1 MVQTNSC
8 STTTTSNTSSTS
20 ATKPKRQRN
29 RTPKSCIQCSKRK
42 IFCSKERP
50 ACSNCIKYSVGHLC
64 SYALPPWADA
74 SANNNNNNNNNI
86 INNNNNNNNNNI
98 TNKASANATKPN
110 SPRCSL
116 VEQPLSPIRIL
127 QSDEY
132 RQLKQ
137 SNEKVI
143 QAQRKEIDDLK
154 RQLSVQQQLSPRD
167 TTTKQQQQQQQLS
180 NSGNIPITVLNK
192 ISPLANTYNGSKIE
206 MLNDYTL
213 CTIDNSSSGSKNIYV
228 DTYSWINII
237 KLDPQL
243 TTLWFRITNLQKMY
257 HVYKMNML
265 KGGQSTDNVIKK
277 VSKKSNYK
285 INEIDFT
292 YSLQPTTPSDS
303 NKEQRQQQQQQQQ
316 PLRCPVVEC
325 DFNFMSEEQQF
336 TTPSPMRSVS
346 VSPAVKLERSATI
359 IEKSTAS
366 ELQQKLIGLWESLIS
381 LPRGESKLNIQQI
394 HFLLDY
400 YYKSDI
406 ESKDILSFYRF
417 DIQAVFKKTANDE
430 VVLNL
435 PQNTGSAEF
444 EAQLKSCGIFLCMLV
459 LIVEESL
466 SELRVLFKEAT
477 NKELCEQFEDT
488 FPNEVMLLNLGPRQN
503 NLLHNVQEFLIHFES
518 DEYNRSLS
526 YCAVVVALLNREIDD
541 YKKPGSSITDT
552 KNSFTSLYTA
562 FLHLLLDGSLD
573 IWKDPE
579 LVEIRSQYKKRR
591 KDLKLHFCHL
601 WASVVRL
608 TNLVTLNFVPLVK
621 HSEYLDG
628 LLRRIYRKIQE
639 VDSLQYHLKFLSK
652 LGEDQLIVS
661 LHVHY
666 LIANVSCSLYHGILN
681 LGSNKLV
688 ISTLEQLIKQC
699 QTWITDVGVQ
709 RFSEARKFEI
719 LIILDYLSYF
729 MIYLIMLQGEE
740 LGDATMVNNV
750 VPNIFTKLSQL
761 IQSLRVTPKRH
772 AQYLYSIGTEVLTR
786 SVQFVVGLLTRFK
799 DESRDGNLL
808 KEGCTTIFT
817 IKGLL
822 SPTECMDDLSAEIEQ
837 IITFLD
843 SVLINKER
851 LTKLVKL
858 WKFYITLS
866 KDLNCSKLHIGFPGF
881 NNGNAS
887 ACPVLA
893 DGGAQSAAVAAA
905 TANTCPV
912 SNSSKATAAA
922 SGCPVMHHKG
932 VSTASDSMTMSPTSQ
947 PIKRETITKC
957 PISSITTPMNDE
969 EINVNQLPPPLQAS
983 NHKSP
988 QQQQLQSPM
997 NKKMKKC
1004 PFDHGSMMKPNLY
1017 PNQVES
1023 SIRGSFDTFKTHA
1036 PSPLGGGGGYS
1047 MNNTPVPMPSSLQS
1061 VNMTNVTGEEPS
1073 KDVASGIGGGDIT
1086 GGAPRSSKQSAA
1098 GSETSCPVSSAQ
1110 QVAPPQQQSQL
1121 MNGLEN
1127 LDVFNQFHD
1136 FDFDFLNSENIL
1148 EHFGGSAPGTGAG
1161 TNGDLDL
1168 GLNNLGN
1175 GNIEGFF
1182 Q

>member
-1 MVQTNSC
+1 MVGTEQNLTKS
-8 STTTTSNTSSTS
+8 STTSSS
-20 ATKPKRQRN
+20 KPKRQRN

-64 SYALPPWADA
+64 SYALPPWADV
-74 SANNNNNNNNNI
+74 SARDVTNNI
-86 INNNNNNNNNNI
+86 DDNNGNFDKYYSV
-98 TNKASANATKPN
+98 KATDAKLT

-116 VEQPLSPIRIL
+116 LEESLSPARI
-127 QSDEY
+127 QQTDEY

-137 SNEKVI
+137 RNEKVI
-143 QAQRKEIDDLK
+143 QSQRKEIDDLK
-154 RQLSVQQQLSPRD
+154 RQLSVQQQLSPID
-167 TTTKQQQQQQQLS
+167 ATTKHQQSQLQQQQQQLS
-180 NSGNIPITVLNK
+180 NSGHILITVLNK
-192 ISPLANTYNGSKIE
+192 ISPLTNSYNNNNNNNKIE

-213 CTIDNSSSGSKNIYV
+213 CSINNSTIGNKNVYV

-265 KGGQSTDNVIKK
+265 KGGHNSNTVVKK
-277 VSKKSNYK
+277 APKKSNYK

-292 YSLQPTTPSDS
+292 HSLRPTTPNGS
-303 NKEQRQQQQQQQQ
+303 NKEPRSQQSQ

-336 TTPSPMRSVS
+336 TTPSPMKSTS
-346 VSPAVKLERSATI
+346 VSPTMKLESAAI
-359 IEKSTAS
+359 INEKPMLSD
-366 ELQQKLIGLWESLIS
+366 LQSKMIRLWESLIS
-381 LPRGESKLNIQQI
+381 LPRGESKLNVQQI

-400 YYKSDI
+400 YYNSDI

-417 DIQAVFKKTANDE
+417 DIQAVFKKTTNDE

-435 PQNTGSAEF
+435 PQNTGGPDF

-459 LIVEESL
+459 LIVEETL
-466 SELRVLFKEAT
+466 SELRVIFKEAID
-477 NKELCEQFEDT
+477 KDLCDQFEDT
-488 FPNEVMLLNLGPRQN
+488 FPNEVLLLSLGPRQN
-503 NLLHNVQEFLIHFES
+503 NLLHNVQELLIHFEN
-518 DEYNRSLS
+518 EKCNKSLS
-526 YCAVVVALLNREIDD
+526 YCAAVIALLNREIDD
-541 YKKPGSSITDT
+541 YRKPGSSITDT
-552 KNSFTSLYTA
+552 KNSFTSLYTT
-562 FLHLLLDGSLD
+562 FLHLLLDDGPLE

-601 WASVVRL
+601 WASIVRL

-628 LLRRIYRKIQE
+628 LLRRIYHKIEE

-666 LIANVSCSLYHGILN
+666 LIANVSCSLYNGILN
-681 LGSNKLV
+681 LGSNKLI

-699 QTWITDVGVQ
+699 QTWITDVGIQ

-740 LGDATMVNNV
+740 LGDATIINIV
-750 VPNIFTKLSQL
+750 VPSIFTKLSSL
-761 IQSLRVTPKRH
+761 IESLRVTPKRH

-786 SVQFVVGLLTRFK
+786 SVQFVVGLLFRFRN
-799 DESRDGNLL
+799 ETQPSGLL
-808 KEGCTTIFT
+808 KKECTTVLT
-817 IKGLL
+817 NRGVLT
-822 SPTECMDDLSAEIEQ
+822 PTECMDNLTEEIEQ
-837 IITFLD
+837 IVTFLD

-851 LTKLVKL
+851 LTKLTKL

-866 KDLNCSKLHIGFPGF
+866 KDLNYSKLHSGIPNFKTGDTS
-881 NNGNAS
+881 S
-887 ACPVLA
+887 ACPVFA
-893 DGGAQSAAVAAA
+893 DGDAQSAVAAA
-905 TANTCPV
+905 TTASSSCPV
-912 SNSSKATAAA
+912 VHTGKSIAGSASRCPIMHSS
-922 SGCPVMHHKG
+922 GN
-932 VSTASDSMTMSPTSQ
+932 TASTPAETMSLNESNTS
-947 PIKRETITKC
+947 KREVPKC

-969 EINVNQLPPPLQAS
+969 EVQVSQLPPPLQAAS
-983 NHKSP
+983 RKSP
-988 QQQQLQSPM
+988 QHHQLQSAM

-1004 PFDHGSMMKPNLY
+1004 PFDHGSMMRSNLY
-1017 PNQVES
+1017 PNQIES
-1023 SIRGSFDTFKTHA
+1023 SIRGNFETFKTHTSS
-1036 PSPLGGGGGYS
+1036 PSGSRGSEEVYS
-1047 MNNTPVPMPSSLQS
+1047 ATIPPQLQS
-1061 VNMTNVTGEEPS
+1061 VNITTAGDAESVKYGADTEVSATPAMSGRGVPS
-1073 KDVASGIGGGDIT
+1073 LGPHQPQQPQQPQQIQEN
-1086 GGAPRSSKQSAA
+1086 QS
-1098 GSETSCPVSSAQ
+1098 
-1110 QVAPPQQQSQL
+1110 PPQQPLQF

-1127 LDVFNQFHD
+1127 LDVLNQFHD
-1136 FDFDFLNSENIL
+1136 FDFDFLNQENML
-1148 EHFGGSAPGTGAG
+1148 AHFGTVA
-1161 TNGDLDL
+1161 NGNGLNDDLDM

>member
-1 MVQTNSC
+1 MVTTEKSSSNSQTA
-8 STTTTSNTSSTS
+8 SSS
-20 ATKPKRQRN
+20 KPKRQRN

-74 SANNNNNNNNNI
+74 SGSSSGSNN
-86 INNNNNNNNNNI
+86 
-98 TNKASANATKPN
+98 SKPTDAKVT

-116 VEQPLSPIRIL
+116 LDQPLSPTRI
-127 QSDEY
+127 QQTDEY

-137 SNEKVI
+137 SNEKII
-143 QAQRKEIDDLK
+143 QSQRKEIDDLK

-167 TTTKQQQQQQQLS
+167 PTTKQQQSQQGQQMS
-180 NSGNIPITVLNK
+180 NSGNTPVTVLNK
-192 ISPLANTYNGSKIE
+192 ISPLTSTYNNNKVE

-213 CTIDNSSSGSKNIYV
+213 CSIDNSTQGNKNIYV

-265 KGGQSTDNVIKK
+265 KGGQADNAVKK
-277 VSKKSNYK
+277 APKKSNYK

-292 YSLQPTTPSDS
+292 YSLQPTTPNEL
-303 NKEQRQQQQQQQQ
+303 NKEQRQNQ

-346 VSPAVKLERSATI
+346 ASPAFKLERSATI
-359 IEKSTAS
+359 IEKSMVS
-366 ELQQKLIGLWESLIS
+366 ELQQRLLSLWESLIS

-417 DIQAVFKKTANDE
+417 DIQAVFKKTTTDE

-435 PQNTGSAEF
+435 PQITDGVNF

-466 SELRVLFKEAT
+466 SELRIIFKEAT
-477 NKELCEQFEDT
+477 NKELCEQFEDS
-488 FPNEVMLLNLGPRQN
+488 FPNEVLLLNLGPRQN
-503 NLLHNVQEFLIHFES
+503 NMLHNVQEFLIHFVNE
-518 DEYNRSLS
+518 EYNRSLS
-526 YCAVVVALLNREIDD
+526 YCAVVIALLNREIDD

-562 FLHLLLDGSLD
+562 FLHLLLDGSLE

-579 LVEIRSQYKKRR
+579 LVEIRSHYKKRR

-601 WASVVRL
+601 WASIVRL

-621 HSEYLDG
+621 HSKYLDA
-628 LLRRIYRKIQE
+628 LLRRIYRKIEE

-652 LGEDQLIVS
+652 LAEDQLIVS

-681 LGSNKLV
+681 LGSNKLN

-740 LGDATMVNNV
+740 LGDATMINTV
-750 VPNIFTKLSQL
+750 VPSVFTKLSQL

-799 DESRDGNLL
+799 DESRSTNLL
-808 KEGCTTIFT
+808 RQECTTILT
-817 IKGLL
+817 RKGVL
-822 SPTECMDDLSAEIEQ
+822 SPAECMDDLTGEIEQ

-851 LTKLVKL
+851 LSKLIKL

-866 KDLNCSKLHIGFPGF
+866 KDLNYSKLHAGIPSFK
-881 NNGNAS
+881 NGNTSS

-893 DGGAQSAAVAAA
+893 SGDAQSAIASA
-905 TANTCPV
+905 TTPSCPV
-912 SNSSKATAAA
+912 SHKGETSTVAIAAA

-932 VSTASDSMTMSPTSQ
+932 NSESISTESNPSPMSQ
-947 PIKRETITKC
+947 PIKRETSKC

-969 EINVNQLPPPLQAS
+969 EIKVSQLPPPLQAS
-983 NHKSP
+983 GHKNL
-988 QQQQLQSPM
+988 QQHQLQSPM
-997 NKKMKKC
+997 HKKMKKC

-1023 SIRGSFDTFKTHA
+1023 SIRGNFDAFKTHT
-1036 PSPLGGGGGYS
+1036 PSPLGGGGGNS
-1047 MNNTPVPMPSSLQS
+1047 GGFSANSPAPIPQQLQS
-1061 VNMTNVTGEEPS
+1061 VNMTTPAVDSMKYGAAGDGSIISGNPS
-1073 KDVASGIGGGDIT
+1073 QSVQVPASGGPPMGSQQL
-1086 GGAPRSSKQSAA
+1086 APSQL
-1098 GSETSCPVSSAQ
+1098 
-1110 QVAPPQQQSQL
+1110 QQSQF
-1121 MNGLEN
+1121 MGGLEN
-1127 LDVFNQFHD
+1127 LDVLNQFHD
-1136 FDFDFLNSENIL
+1136 FDFDFLNSETIL
-1148 EHFGGSAPGTGAG
+1148 EHFGAG
-1161 TNGDLDL
+1161 PNGGVGNTDLDL

>member
-1 MVQTNSC
+1 MVQTEKGSYTPVNP
-8 STTTTSNTSSTS
+8 SSS
-20 ATKPKRQRN
+20 SVAKPKRQRN

-74 SANNNNNNNNNI
+74 SANNNNNSNNNSSSS
-86 INNNNNNNNNNI
+86 
-98 TNKASANATKPN
+98 SAKPNDTKLN

-116 VEQPLSPIRIL
+116 IELPLSPTRI
-127 QSDEY
+127 QQTDEY

-137 SNEKVI
+137 SNEKII
-143 QAQRKEIDDLK
+143 QSQRKEIDDLK

-167 TTTKQQQQQQQLS
+167 TTTKQQQQQMS
-180 NSGNIPITVLNK
+180 NLGNIPITVLNK
-192 ISPLANTYNGSKIE
+192 ISPLANTYNNSKIE

-213 CTIDNSSSGSKNIYV
+213 CTIDNSPLGNKNIYV

-265 KGGQSTDNVIKK
+265 KRGQSTDNVIKK
-277 VSKKSNYK
+277 VAKKSNYK

-303 NKEQRQQQQQQQQ
+303 NKEQRQQQQQ

-359 IEKSTAS
+359 IEKSTTS

-435 PQNTGSAEF
+435 PQNAGGHEF

-466 SELRVLFKEAT
+466 SELRVIFKEAT
-477 NKELCEQFEDT
+477 NKDLCEQFEDT
-488 FPNEVMLLNLGPRQN
+488 FPNEVMLLSLGPRQS
-503 NLLHNVQEFLIHFES
+503 NLLHNVQEFLVHFENE
-518 DEYNRSLS
+518 DYNRSLS
-526 YCAVVVALLNREIDD
+526 YCAVVIVLLNREIDD

-562 FLHLLLDGSLD
+562 FLHLLLDGSLE

-591 KDLKLHFCHL
+591 KDMKLHFCHL
-601 WASVVRL
+601 WASIVRL

-628 LLRRIYRKIQE
+628 LLRRIYRKIEE
-639 VDSLQYHLKFLSK
+639 VDLLQYHLKFLSK
-652 LGEDQLIVS
+652 LSEDQLIVS

-681 LGSNKLV
+681 LGSNKLI

-740 LGDATMVNNV
+740 LGDATMINNV

-761 IQSLRVTPKRH
+761 IQLLRVTPKRH

-786 SVQFVVGLLTRFK
+786 LVQFVVGLLTRFK
-799 DESRDGNLL
+799 NESRDANLL
-808 KEGCTTIFT
+808 KEGCTAIMTN
-817 IKGLL
+817 KGLL
-822 SPTECMDDLSAEIEQ
+822 SPTECMDDLTAEIEQ
-837 IITFLD
+837 IITFLE

-851 LTKLVKL
+851 LTKLIKL

-866 KDLNCSKLHIGFPGF
+866 KDLNYSKLHAGLPSF
-881 NNGNAS
+881 NDGNAS

-893 DGGAQSAAVAAA
+893 DGDAQSAVAAA
-905 TANTCPV
+905 SCPV
-912 SNSSKATAAA
+912 QNTGKVNAAA
-922 SGCPVMHHKG
+922 SGCPVMHNKG
-932 VSTASDSMTMSPTSQ
+932 STASVLSDLMTSPTSQ
-947 PIKRETITKC
+947 SVKREVSKC
-957 PISSITTPMNDE
+957 PISLITTPMNDE
-969 EINVNQLPPPLQAS
+969 EIKVSQLPPPLQAAS
-983 NHKSP
+983 HKSP

-1004 PFDHGSMMKPNLY
+1004 PFDHGSMMKLNLY

-1023 SIRGSFDTFKTHA
+1023 SIRGSFDAFKTHT
-1036 PSPLGGGGGYS
+1036 PSPLSGSGYS
-1047 MNNTPVPMPSSLQS
+1047 ANTPAPIPPQLQS
-1061 VNMTNVTGEEPS
+1061 VNITSSGEDSMKFATARTGGNDVMGNAPS
-1073 KDVASGIGGGDIT
+1073 SQLVAS
-1086 GGAPRSSKQSAA
+1086 P
-1098 GSETSCPVSSAQ
+1098 GSSCPVLGAQ
-1110 QVAPPQQQSQL
+1110 QPVPQLQALQPQPL
-1121 MNGLEN
+1121 FMGGLEN
-1127 LDVFNQFHD
+1127 LDVLNQFHD
-1136 FDFDFLNSENIL
+1136 FDFDFLNLESIF
-1148 EHFGGSAPGTGAG
+1148 EHFGGTTSGTSGNGA
-1161 TNGDLDL
+1161 NGDLDL

>member
-1 MVQTNSC
+1 MVQSEKSPSTANNS
-8 STTTTSNTSSTS
+8 SPGSV
-20 ATKPKRQRN
+20 TKPKRQRN

-74 SANNNNNNNNNI
+74 SSNNNSNN
-86 INNNNNNNNNNI
+86 
-98 TNKASANATKPN
+98 AKPN
-110 SPRCSL
+110 EAKVTSPRCSL
-116 VEQPLSPIRIL
+116 IDQPLSPTRIH
-127 QSDEY
+127 QTEEY
-132 RQLKQ
+132 RHLKQ
-137 SNEKVI
+137 TNEKVI

-167 TTTKQQQQQQQLS
+167 PTSKQQLQSMS
-180 NSGNIPITVLNK
+180 NSGNVPVTVLNK
-192 ISPLANTYNGSKIE
+192 ISPLTNTYSSNKVE

-213 CTIDNSSSGSKNIYV
+213 CTIDNSPSSSKNIYV

-257 HVYKMNML
+257 HVFKMNML
-265 KGGQSTDNVIKK
+265 KGGRSTDNVIKK
-277 VSKKSNYK
+277 VPKKSNYK

-292 YSLQPTTPSDS
+292 YSLQPFTPNYPIKD
-303 NKEQRQQQQQQQQ
+303 QQQQEQQ

-325 DFNFMSEEQQF
+325 DFNFMSEEQQL

-346 VSPAVKLERSATI
+346 VSPAIKLERSATLL
-359 IEKSTAS
+359 EKTAAV
-366 ELQQKLIGLWESLIS
+366 EIQQKLTSLWESLVS
-381 LPRGESKLNIQQI
+381 LPRGESKLNVQQI

-430 VVLNL
+430 VMLNL
-435 PQNTGSAEF
+435 PQNTGGADF
-444 EAQLKSCGIFLCMLV
+444 EMQLKSCGIFLCMLV
-459 LIVEESL
+459 LIVEEAL
-466 SELRVLFKEAT
+466 SELRVIFKEGT
-477 NKELCEQFEDT
+477 NKDLCLQFEDT
-488 FPNEVMLLNLGPRQN
+488 FPNEVILLSLGPRQN
-503 NLLHNVQEFLIHFES
+503 NLLHNVQEFLIHFEN
-518 DEYNRSLS
+518 EECNRSLS
-526 YCAVVVALLNREIDD
+526 YCAVVIVLLNREIDD
-541 YKKPGSSITDT
+541 YKKPGSSIIDT
-552 KNSFTSLYTA
+552 KNSFTSLYTT
-562 FLHLLLDGSLD
+562 FLHLLLDGSLE

-601 WASVVRL
+601 WASAVRL

-628 LLRRIYRKIQE
+628 LLRRVYRKIEE

-652 LGEDQLIVS
+652 LAEDQLIVS

-681 LGSNKLV
+681 LGSNRLV
-688 ISTLEQLIKQC
+688 ISNLEQLVKQC

-740 LGDATMVNNV
+740 LGDADMVNNV

-761 IQSLRVTPKRH
+761 IQSLHVTPKRH

-786 SVQFVVGLLTRFK
+786 SIQFVVGLLTRFK
-799 DESRDGNLL
+799 DEARDTNLL
-808 KEGCTTIFT
+808 KEGCTTIMT
-817 IKGLL
+817 KKGLL
-822 SPTECMDDLSAEIEQ
+822 SPTECMDDLTAEIDSV
-837 IITFLD
+837 ISFLD
-843 SVLINKER
+843 AVLINKER
-851 LTKLVKL
+851 LIKLIKL

-866 KDLNCSKLHIGFPGF
+866 KDLNYNKLHAGLPNFK
-881 NNGNAS
+881 NGNAS
-887 ACPVLA
+887 ACPVLS
-893 DGGAQSAAVAAA
+893 DGNAQSAVGS
-905 TANTCPV
+905 CPV
-912 SNSSKATAAA
+912 SMSEKVGAA
-922 SGCPVMHHKG
+922 SACPVMHGKG
-932 VSTASDSMTMSPTSQ
+932 SNSAAPASTPSASSTLHPM
-947 PIKRETITKC
+947 KREMSKC

-969 EINVNQLPPPLQAS
+969 EIKVSQLPPPLQAV

-997 NKKMKKC
+997 HKKMKKC
-1004 PFDHGSMMKPNLY
+1004 PFDHGSMMKHNLY
-1017 PNQVES
+1017 TNQVES
-1023 SIRGSFDTFKTHA
+1023 SVRGNFDIFKTHT
-1036 PSPLGGGGGYS
+1036 PSPLGGGGYS
-1047 MNNTPVPMPSSLQS
+1047 MNSPAPIPQQLQS
-1061 VNMTNVTGEEPS
+1061 VNITTSEERSMKNAAADGVNETMSSMGAGPS
-1073 KDVASGIGGGDIT
+1073 SQSGSALVSSGLASGT
-1086 GGAPRSSKQSAA
+1086 LGAP
-1098 GSETSCPVSSAQ
+1098 PL
-1110 QVAPPQQQSQL
+1110 PLQQQSQFIG
-1121 MNGLEN
+1121 GLDN
-1127 LDVFNQFHD
+1127 LDVLNQFHD

-1148 EHFGGSAPGTGAG
+1148 EHFGGSAVPASG
-1161 TNGDLDL
+1161 TNGELDL